1 MKTFASQYGPPGQY
15 TLVQR
20 AKLLRTYGTVSVL
33 LDIVQQSVLA
43 PYAKKNN
50 PPESVLPEEENEK
63 PRMSEENRRKFD
75 ELLGIRHHG
84 GKG

>member
-1 MKTFASQYGPPGQY
+1 MKTFASQYGPPRQY

-20 AKLLRTYGTVSVL
+20 AKLLRTYGTVSIL
-33 LDIVQQSVLA
+33 LDIIQQNVVA
-43 PYAKKNN
+43 PYCKKNN
-50 PPESVLPEEENEK
+50 PPESVLPKEENEK
-63 PRMSEENRRKFD
+63 PRMSEEHRRQFD

>member
-1 MKTFASQYGPPGQY
+1 MKAFASQYGPPGQY

-20 AKLLRTYGTVSVL
+20 AKLLRSYGTISVL

-43 PYAKKNN
+43 PYAKRNK

-63 PRMSEENRRKFD
+63 PRMSEEHRRQFD
-75 ELLGIRHHG
+75 EMLGIRNHG